1 MWLDNADPFGHS
13 ALVAD
18 VDPLSPYVPLVPHE
32 RVEQLRRWHEEV
44 SESLHR
50 SGPHDVDYLG
60 LRVHVP
66 AEVFPPTPVSDL
78 LGRVVLSTVQ
88 PGQRVL
94 DMGCGS
100 GANAILAAQHTDDVV
115 AVDVNPHAV
124 SAAAANAA
132 SNGVGDRVRCAVSDL
147 FERVEGLFDVI
158 VFDPPFRWFAPR
170 DLLERAITDE
180 NYETLGRFITE
191 APRRLREKGCI
202 LLFFGTSGDV
212 GHLDALTRHAGFVV
226 QSIAERTLDVR
237 GESTTYFVRRL
248 VETPD
253 VGP

>member
-1 MWLDNADPFGHS
+1 HFGHH
-13 ALVAD
+13 ALVAGI
-18 VDPLSPYVPLVPHE
+18 DPHSPYVPMVASE
-32 RVEQLRRWHEEV
+32 RVEQLRRWHDEV

-50 SGPHDVDYLG
+50 SAPHDVDYLG
-60 LRVHVP
+60 LRLHVP

-78 LGRVVLSTVQ
+78 LGRVVMSTVRS
-88 PGQRVL
+88 GHRVL

-100 GANAILAAQHTDDVV
+100 GANAILAAQRTDDVV

-124 SAAAANAA
+124 AAAAANARN
-132 SNGVGDRVRCAVSDL
+132 NGVGDRVRCAVSDV
-147 FERVEGLFDVI
+147 FERVNGLFDVI

-191 APRRLREKGCI
+191 APRHLRENGCI

-212 GHLDALTRHAGFVV
+212 GHLDALTRRARYVV
-226 QSIAERTLDVR
+226 QTVAERTRDVR

-248 VETPD
+248 AQPLD
-253 VGP
+253 VAP